1 MVKKVIAII
10 VILLCI
16 TRPIEINAKTYT
28 TKDNVYSV
36 IKKNLMA
43 RNTEFTI
50 EMNESTMEAI
60 GTDADLFSIVAAID
74 DKDTSKDGDY
84 LKISL
89 SEWGMSWSLR
99 GPKKI
104 AKMTFTATY
113 KTTLTQEKKLG
124 AKIDSVLGALD
135 LKDASD
141 YDKVKAIHD
150 YIIKR
155 VSYDQTYKKYTA
167 YNALINKSSV
177 CEGYASAAYRM
188 FTDAGIESRIVTGT
202 ADGGGHAWNIVK
214 VDGKWYNIDLTWDDP
229 IMDNGE
235 QTLRYDFFL
244 KNTEDFENHARDREY
259 RTKAFIKKYPIAM
272 ESYKELETQ

>member
-43 RNTEFTI
+43 HNTEFTI

-84 LKISL
+84 LKLSL
-89 SEWGMSWSLR
+89 IKWSGRWILR
-99 GPKKI
+99 DSDNT
-104 AKMTFTATY
+104 AKLTFSASY
-113 KTTLTQEKKLG
+113 RITLAQEKKLDS
-124 AKIDSVLGALD
+124 KIESVLKALD

-155 VSYDQTYKKYTA
+155 VSYDQNLKKYTA
-167 YNALINKSSV
+167 YNALINTSSV

-188 FTDAGIESRIVTGT
+188 FTDAGIESRIITGT
-202 ADGGGHAWNIVK
+202 SDGGGHAWNIVK
-214 VDGKWYNIDLTWDDP
+214 VDGEWYNIDLTWDDP